1 MIFFFFRKKYLQK
14 KMLDYSDQ
22 QKIFKAY
29 FNETSLVAIQ
39 LDSFNEFIDVG
50 IPNIVN
56 GTTIDAVDKS
66 KGVYS
71 VLFEN
76 VHIGKPT
83 LTNIH
88 SAGIEPFYPHQ
99 ARLMSSTYCSTI
111 YVDIIETR
119 DLDGV
124 KTVKKNIRV
133 ILATIPIM
141 VRSNRCN
148 LHTLLDSE
156 RSDKDECPNDLG
168 GHFIINGVER
178 SITAQIRSNHNCI
191 YVFPQKEGEKYK
203 YIASIRS
210 MSIETGHSVLTQVMV
225 SSNLRYITIDIPNA
239 HIKDHFPIGVVFK
252 AMGFA
257 NRDFINLI
265 GLDVDEHPKVLQHL
279 QYIIRD
285 SVRIPD
291 FYQLYANDTDSAYD
305 DDLINDYEKLPQS
318 EKNEYKKK
326 MQSLAIEYISKSVST
341 HIADGKTNFTWQLIE
356 NEMFPHLGAS
366 ATILEKGYFL
376 ALIVRK
382 LLSVII
388 GLRAVDDRD
397 NYTNKRV
404 DTTGVLCTTLFRTV
418 FKRFLSSTKIE
429 IQTKLN
435 HPDIVAIVNR
445 YQKISKDI
453 LSCFSTGNW
462 GVARSNTYMIQGVSQ
477 VLDRMT
483 YKATLSHLRRL
494 IYTSGM
500 EGKNTDIRQLKTSQ
514 YGFICPYETPDG
526 KKVGSVMNF
535 AMMSH
540 VTSRIPSV
548 EILKIIEL
556 YFKDE
561 IIELKNV
568 ELNRI
573 YSLIRILINGV
584 NVGFIKENGVKLFV
598 SNFCQNRLVLALGSG
613 VSCIYDPIDAEIRI
627 ASDEGRLIRP
637 VLVVKN
643 KTLTLKKRDS
653 YVWSDLV
660 RDGDVRYI
668 DASTQEMSVIAM
680 TFDYLKTQ
688 TNDYCEIHPVCKMGV
703 VASAI
708 PWSDHSPS
716 PRICYQSSMGKQSLG
731 VPMLNAMKRVDTG
744 MYILSYPHRPIVS
757 TMPSDVF
764 GYNDMPSGNNII
776 IAVACYG
783 SGNTDDSLIINQGS
797 IDRGLFNIT
806 KYFTV
811 EDDEKRRNI
820 TTKIT
825 VCYPPE
831 SGTNGFKRRNG
842 NYKNLD
848 PNTGL
853 PKIGSTIKKGDIL
866 IGKISTTSDKNGGS
880 DTIQDV
886 SVRVDRVD
894 EEGKVEAVY
903 DLKNPQGMR
912 IIKVV
917 MREMR
922 IIQLGDKAAS
932 TCAQKGT
939 IGQIIRQEDM
949 PFSTNGMTPDIIINP
964 LAFPSRMTVNMLI
977 EIVMGKYCCIAGEY
991 GDCTP
996 YSPSSRDISEK
1007 VCSDLQKFGSY
1018 ERHGWETMSNGY
1030 TGEQFDAQI
1039 LMGVSYYQRLKH
1051 QVMDKEH
1058 ARSTGNITTLTRQS
1072 VDGRNKFGGMK
1083 CGNMETDCMVSHGC
1097 SALLEDRL
1105 FSCSDKNY
1113 SYVCNDCGRMASPN
1127 GVCNVCGCDNIVSIK
1142 LPYSTKL
1149 LFQELGSV
1157 AFDLRF
1163 ETTV

>member
-1 MIFFFFRKKYLQK
+1 
-14 KMLDYSDQ
+14 MLDYSDQ
-22 QKIFKAY
+22 QKIFKSY
-29 FNETSLVAIQ
+29 FNETSLVSIQ

-71 VLFEN
+71 VRFEN
-76 VHIGKPT
+76 VYIGNPT

-88 SAGIEPFYPHQ
+88 SSGIEPFYPHQ
-99 ARLMSSTYCSTI
+99 ARLTSSTYASTV

-124 KTVKKNIRV
+124 KTAKKNIRV
-133 ILATIPIM
+133 ILASIPIM

-148 LHTLLDSE
+148 LYGLSDDK
-156 RSDKDECPNDLG
+156 RSNNGECPSDLG

-178 SITAQIRSNHNCI
+178 AITAQIRSNHNCI
-191 YVFPQKEGEKYK
+191 YVFQQKESEKYK

-225 SSNLRYITIDIPNA
+225 SNNLRYITIDIPNA
-239 HIKDHFPIGVVFK
+239 HIKDQFPIGVVFK

-257 NRDFINLI
+257 NRDIINLI
-265 GLDVDEHPKVLQHL
+265 GLDIDKYPKVAQQL

-305 DDLINDYEKLPQS
+305 EDLINDYEKLPQAD
-318 EKNEYKKK
+318 KDAYKKK
-326 MQSLAIEYISKSVST
+326 MQSLAITYISKSVST
-341 HIADGKTNFTWQLIE
+341 HIADGKVSFTWQLIE

-366 ATILEKGYFL
+366 ATINEKGYFL

-388 GLRAVDDRD
+388 GIRAVDDRD
-397 NYTNKRV
+397 NYSNKRV
-404 DTTGVLCTTLFRTV
+404 DTTGILCTSLFRTV
-418 FKRFLSSTKIE
+418 FKRFLSFTKSE

-445 YQKISKDI
+445 YQKITKDI

-535 AMMSH
+535 AMMSQ
-540 VTSRIPSV
+540 VTSRISSV
-548 EILKIIEL
+548 EISRIIDLNFSIIEM
-556 YFKDE
+556 
-561 IIELKNV
+561 KNV
-568 ELNRI
+568 IQSSIKDLVH
-573 YSLIRILINGV
+573 ILINGV
-584 NVGFIKENGVKLFV
+584 SIGFIVENEANLFV
-598 SNFCQNRLVLALGSG
+598 DKFRRDRLVLALGSG
-613 VSCIYDPIDAEIRI
+613 VSCIYDPIDMEIRI

-637 VLVVKN
+637 ILVADESGGLK
-643 KTLTLKKRDS
+643 LKKRES
-653 YVWSDLV
+653 YTWSDLV
-660 RDGDVRYI
+660 KNGDVRYI

-680 TFDYLKTQ
+680 TFDDLKIQ
-688 TNDYCEIHPVCKMGV
+688 VNDYCEIHPVCKMGV

-731 VPMLNAMKRVDTG
+731 VPMLNPKKRVDTG
-744 MYILSYPHRPIVS
+744 MYILSYPQRPIVS

-811 EDDEKRRNI
+811 EDDEKRKNI
-820 TTKIT
+820 ATKIT
-825 VCYPPE
+825 VCYPPK
-831 SGTNGFKRRNG
+831 SGANGFKRRNG
-842 NYKNLD
+842 NYDKLD
-848 PNTGL
+848 TTSGL
-853 PKIGSTIKKGDIL
+853 PKVGAIIKKGDIL
-866 IGKISTTSDKNGGS
+866 IGKISTTSDKNGGP
-880 DTIQDV
+880 DIIHDV

-894 EEGKVEAVY
+894 EEGKVEAVH

-949 PFSTNGMTPDIIINP
+949 PFSTSGMTPDIIINP

-977 EIVMGKYCCIAGEY
+977 EIVMGKSCCITGEY

-996 YSPSSRDISEK
+996 YSPSSRGIADK
-1007 VCSDLQKFGSY
+1007 VCDDLGKFGACQK
-1018 ERHGWETMSNGY
+1018 HGWEVLSNGY

-1113 SYVCNDCGRMASPN
+1113 SYVCDECGRMASPN
-1127 GVCNVCGCDNIVSIK
+1127 GVCNVCGCDNIVAIK

-1157 AFDLRF
+1157 AFDIRF